1 MHLVQRRHPNIHM
14 PPSDELLHVTEE
26 ESEQNGADVRA
37 VLIGIGEDDDF
48 VVFEVGEVEIL
59 VDGRAERGNQR
70 AELLIA
76 QHLIQPL
83 LFGIEGLA
91 AQGENRLIAA
101 VAPLLG
107 AAACGIALD
116 DEQLIVLRLLPR
128 QALSLP
134 TSGAASS

>member
-1 MHLVQRRHPNIHM
+1 M
-14 PPSDELLHVTEE
+14 
-26 ESEQNGADVRA
+26 RA

-70 AELLIA
+70 TELLVA

-116 DEQLIVLRLLPR
+116 DEQLIVFRLLPR